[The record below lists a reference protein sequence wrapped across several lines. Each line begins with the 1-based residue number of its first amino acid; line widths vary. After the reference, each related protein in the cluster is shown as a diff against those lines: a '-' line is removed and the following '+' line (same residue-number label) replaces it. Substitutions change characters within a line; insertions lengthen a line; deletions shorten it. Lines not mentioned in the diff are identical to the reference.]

1 MKSFIEAQFGYYTL
15 NWMMVEDDE
24 RSLRIL
30 SCKIN
35 TSFNDLLEK
44 DKCVCIHYKSIQSL
58 AIELIKVKEN
68 LFNATISDIFPT
80 GVLNYNLRSQTDFF
94 RNTLITQNML

>member
-30 SCKIN
+30 YYKIN

-44 DKCVCIHYKSIQSL
+44 D
-58 AIELIKVKEN
+58 
-68 LFNATISDIFPT
+68 
-80 GVLNYNLRSQTDFF
+80 
-94 RNTLITQNML
+94 